1 MPELE
6 PIAAHG
12 EIRVHKL
19 RSLSA
24 KLIVL
29 LVPPMIFF
37 FGLLGYLN
45 IHMHR
50 RQLEKNTLASAERMS
65 DVIKRNASYYM
76 LRNERDGLYHLITEI
91 GNEPGVVRIRIINQQ
106 GRISFSSDTK
116 ENDTFVDKRTEACY
130 GCHSQSQP
138 LAHLDRPDR
147 FRTYRLPSGERALGI
162 INPIENS
169 PACST
174 AACHAHPANQKILG
188 VLDTNLSL
196 ASTDANLAA
205 VSRQTLFYT
214 LLAVLAT
221 SSLVPLFI
229 WKVVHGPLK
238 ALKKGTEH
246 LASGELGYQLPI
258 ETGDEL
264 AGVAASFNTMSSQLR
279 DAHTEIDAANKRL
292 EERIAQKT
300 RELNRAHD
308 QMLQVEKMA
317 SIGKL
322 AAVVAHEINN
332 PLAGILTYAKLL
344 KKQYAR
350 ASGDAAKK
358 EETLSS
364 LDLIEQES
372 RRCGDIVKNL
382 MTFARSTPMNYEPGD
397 LNAVVD
403 RCVRLVQHQLQLAG
417 IELHLDLA
425 ANLAPVRCD
434 PAQIEQVIVCLVMN
448 AIDAMP
454 GGGTL
459 TLRTHP
465 LVDSHE
471 VQIQVQDNGTGIS
484 SELLPNLFEPF
495 FTTKERG
502 HGLGLG
508 LAISRNIVERHQG
521 RIDVVSEPGR
531 GSLFTVTLPVN
542 GVTASSAHTPRA
554 A

>member
-1 MPELE
+1 MPE
-6 PIAAHG
+6 PDCNPAG
-12 EIRVHKL
+12 EGIHVHKL

-29 LVPPMIFF
+29 LIPPMILL

-45 IHMHR
+45 IRLHR
-50 RQLEKNTLASAERMS
+50 QQLEKNTLASAERVS
-65 DVIKRNASYYM
+65 DVIKRDASYYM

-91 GNEPGVVRIRIINQQ
+91 GNEPGMVRIRIINQE
-106 GRISFSSDTK
+106 GRISFSSDST
-116 ENDTFVDKRTEACY
+116 ETNTFVDKRTEACY

-138 LAHLDRPDR
+138 LTHLDRPDR
-147 FRTYRLPSGERALGI
+147 FRTYLLPSGERALGI

-169 PACST
+169 PSCST
-174 AACHAHPANQKILG
+174 AACHAHPATQKILG

-196 ASTDANLAA
+196 KATDANLAE
-205 VSRQTLFYT
+205 VRRQMVVYT
-214 LLAVLAT
+214 VLVLLVT
-221 SSLVPLFI
+221 SALIALFI

-238 ALKKGTEH
+238 ALKEGTEH
-246 LASGELGYQLPI
+246 VASGDLGYQLPI
-258 ETGDEL
+258 ETSDEL
-264 AGVAASFNTMSSQLR
+264 AGLADSFNTMIRQLR
-279 DAHTEIDAANKRL
+279 DAQAEIEAANKGL
-292 EERIAQKT
+292 EGRVAQKT
-300 RELNRAHD
+300 LELNRAYE

-350 ASGDAAKK
+350 EGGEKQA
-358 EETLSS
+358 ETLSS

-372 RRCGDIVKNL
+372 RRCGEILRNL
-382 MTFARSTPMNYEPGD
+382 MTFARSNPMNYEPAD

-403 RCVRLVQHQLQLAG
+403 RSVRLVHHQLELG
-417 IELHLDLA
+417 GVELHLDLA
-425 ANLAPVRCD
+425 LDLTPVRCD
-434 PAQIEQVIVCLVMN
+434 PAQIEQVVVSLMMN
-448 AIDAMP
+448 AIDAMR
-454 GGGTL
+454 GGGNL
-459 TLRTHP
+459 TLRTRRTP
-465 LVDSHE
+465 DSSA
-471 VQIQVQDNGTGIS
+471 VQIQVQDNGVGIPAD
-484 SELLPNLFEPF
+484 LLPNLFEPF

-521 RIDVVSEPGR
+521 RIEVASEPGR
-531 GSLFTVTLPVN
+531 GSLFNITLPVN
-542 GVTASSAHTPRA
+542 GVSGSSAHTPRA